1 MLSFRH
7 ASRSHQ
13 GRRKY
18 QEDSEA
24 VWPGQSPLLPPA
36 PAVPPEGVDVLAVL
50 ADGMGGHAAGD
61 VASATICRT
70 FHRQFLGGSG
80 STPLRLATSLQAAN
94 EAVHSA
100 TAANPSLGGMGATCV
115 GIAVGQQGVHW
126 ISVGDSP
133 LWRFRKGRLDRLNDD
148 HSLAPLV
155 DALVADG
162 ELTPEEAAVDPR
174 RHYLRSAVTGD
185 ELDLVDAS
193 GEPLPLAAA
202 DIVLLAS
209 DGVLT
214 LTDREIADLLNEHEG
229 RSPGEIADALIRA
242 VLAVGDPHQDN
253 TTVVVLKVGES

>member
-1 MLSFRH
+1 MLTFRH
-7 ASRSHQ
+7 ASRSDQ

-24 VWPGQSPLLPPA
+24 VWPGQSQLLPAVPA
-36 PAVPPEGVDVLAVL
+36 APPEGVDVLAVL

-70 FHRQFLGGSG
+70 FHRRFLGGSG

-94 EAVHSA
+94 EAVHAA

-115 GIAVGQQGVHW
+115 GIAVGQAGVHW

-133 LWRFRKGRLDRLNDD
+133 LWRFRQGRLDRLNDD
-148 HSLAPLV
+148 HSLAPML
-155 DALVADG
+155 DSLVAEG
-162 ELTPEEAAVDPR
+162 QMTPEEAAVDPR

-193 GEPLPLAAA
+193 REPLPLAAG

-214 LTDREIADLLNEHEG
+214 LTDSEIAELLNRHQG
-229 RSPGEIADALIRA
+229 RAPGDIADALVHA
-242 VLAVGDPHQDN
+242 VLQAGDPHQDN
-253 TTVVVLKVGES
+253 TTVVVLKAAQA